1 MSKKIISQK
10 DAKEIARKNNLANV
24 IIVKKDGTRE
34 PFDGNKIII
43 AVGKSA
49 SRILVKFTKEE
60 EQAIVDHVE
69 SEIKKRGL
77 KEVPIAMMHSM
88 VEAALVSINEE
99 VAKSYRDYRNY
110 KQSFVHMMDDVY
122 TKSQSIRYIGDKE
135 NANTDSALVAT
146 KRSLIFNELNKN
158 LYRKFF
164 MNREELQACK
174 QGYIYVHDQSARLDT
189 INCCLCNVGAVMK
202 GGFEMG
208 NVWYNEPKTL
218 DTAFDVMGDVILST
232 AAQQYGGFTVPEVDK
247 IMGPYAEKSFEK
259 YKKEYFDLMSDVLNP
274 AFAESLID
282 KAEAYAMEKVQ
293 REMEQ
298 GYQGIEYK
306 LNTVGSSRGDYPFVT
321 FSFGLGTGKFE
332 KMCAKTILN
341 VHREGQGKKGFKR
354 PVLFPKLVFLY
365 DKNIHGEGKE
375 CNDVF
380 EAGIQCSASTMYP
393 DWLSMS
399 GEGYISTMYQKYG
412 TAISPMGCRAFLSPW
427 YERGGMEP
435 ADENDKPI
443 FVGRCNLGVVSL
455 HLPMILAKARRESRD
470 FYDVLDYYL
479 EMIRGLHKRTY
490 DYLGELRASVNPI
503 MFCEG
508 GLYGGHLKPNEK
520 IRKLLPPMTMSYG
533 ITALNELQELYNG
546 KSLVEDNQ
554 FTLEVMKHI
563 NEKLAEYKKE
573 DHILYAVYGTP
584 GSSAGAHAVMH
595 VEKIA

>member
-1 MSKKIISQK
+1 
-10 DAKEIARKNNLANV
+10 
-24 IIVKKDGTRE
+24 
-34 PFDGNKIII
+34 
-43 AVGKSA
+43 
-49 SRILVKFTKEE
+49 
-60 EQAIVDHVE
+60 
-69 SEIKKRGL
+69 
-77 KEVPIAMMHSM
+77 MHP
-88 VEAALVSINEE
+88 L
-99 VAKSYRDYRNY
+99 
-110 KQSFVHMMDDVY
+110 
-122 TKSQSIRYIGDKE
+122 
-135 NANTDSALVAT
+135 
-146 KRSLIFNELNKN
+146 
-158 LYRKFF
+158 
-164 MNREELQACK
+164 
-174 QGYIYVHDQSARLDT
+174 
-189 INCCLCNVGAVMK
+189 
-202 GGFEMG
+202 
-208 NVWYNEPKTL
+208 
-218 DTAFDVMGDVILST
+218 
-232 AAQQYGGFTVPEVDK
+232 GFTVPEVDK
-247 IMGPYAEKSFEK
+247 IIAPYAEKSFEK
-259 YKKEYFDLMSDVLNP
+259 YKKEYLALISDVLNP
-274 AFAESLID
+274 AFAESLQA
-282 KAEAYAMEKVQ
+282 KAEEYAMKKVQ

-341 VHREGQGKKGFKR
+341 VHRGGQGKKGFKR

-365 DKNIHGEGKE
+365 DENIHGEGKE

-380 EAGIQCSASTMYP
+380 EAGIQCSAASMYP
-393 DWLSMS
+393 DWLAMS
-399 GEGYISTMYQKYG
+399 GEGYISSMYQKYG

-435 ADENDKPI
+435 ADEEDKPI

-470 FYDVLDYYL
+470 FYDVLDEYL

-490 DYLGELRASVNPI
+490 DYIGELRASVNPI

-554 FTLEVMKHI
+554 FALEVMQHI
-563 NEKLAEYKKE
+563 NNKLTEYKKE

-584 GSSAGAHAVMH
+584 GSSAGADTMMYL
-595 VEKIA
+595 EKIA

>member
-49 SRILVKFTKEE
+49 SRILVKFTKDEE
-60 EQAIVDHVE
+60 RAIVDHVE

-259 YKKEYFDLMSDVLNP
+259 YKKEYLDLMSDVLNP

-375 CNDVF
+375 YNDVF

-412 TAISPMGCRAFLSPW
+412 TAISPMGKC
-427 YERGGMEP
+427 
-435 ADENDKPI
+435 
-443 FVGRCNLGVVSL
+443 
-455 HLPMILAKARRESRD
+455 ILAH
-470 FYDVLDYYL
+470 V
-479 EMIRGLHKRTY
+479 KRY
-490 DYLGELRASVNPI
+490 S
-503 MFCEG
+503 
-508 GLYGGHLKPNEK
+508 
-520 IRKLLPPMTMSYG
+520 
-533 ITALNELQELYNG
+533 TAC
-546 KSLVEDNQ
+546 
-554 FTLEVMKHI
+554 
-563 NEKLAEYKKE
+563 LAGV
-573 DHILYAVYGTP
+573 A
-584 GSSAGAHAVMH
+584 
-595 VEKIA
+595 

>member
-1 MSKKIISQK
+1 MIY
-10 DAKEIARKNNLANV
+10 V
-24 IIVKKDGTRE
+24 IKKDGTRE
-34 PFDGNKIII
+34 EFNSQKIVA
-43 AVGKSA
+43 AVNKSA
-49 SRILVKFTKEE
+49 ARILYTFSDKEKEFICQFAE
-60 EQAIVDHVE
+60 EHAEALGKNEIEIQEMHNIVE
-69 SEIKKRGL
+69 G
-77 KEVPIAMMHSM
+77 
-88 VEAALVSINEE
+88 ALERVNPA

-110 KQSFVHMMDDVY
+110 KLDFIHMMDDVY

-259 YKKEYFDLMSDVLNP
+259 YKKEYLDLMSDVLNP

-412 TAISPMGCRAFLSPW
+412 TAISPMGKC
-427 YERGGMEP
+427 
-435 ADENDKPI
+435 
-443 FVGRCNLGVVSL
+443 
-455 HLPMILAKARRESRD
+455 ILAH
-470 FYDVLDYYL
+470 V
-479 EMIRGLHKRTY
+479 KRY
-490 DYLGELRASVNPI
+490 S
-503 MFCEG
+503 
-508 GLYGGHLKPNEK
+508 
-520 IRKLLPPMTMSYG
+520 
-533 ITALNELQELYNG
+533 TAC
-546 KSLVEDNQ
+546 
-554 FTLEVMKHI
+554 
-563 NEKLAEYKKE
+563 LAGV
-573 DHILYAVYGTP
+573 A
-584 GSSAGAHAVMH
+584 
-595 VEKIA
+595 

>member
-259 YKKEYFDLMSDVLNP
+259 YKKEYLDLMSDVLNP
-274 AFAESLID
+274 AFAEFLIN

-399 GEGYISTMYQKYG
+399 GEGYISSMYQKYG

-470 FYDVLDYYL
+470 FYEVLDYYL

-554 FTLEVMKHI
+554 FSLEVMEHI
-563 NEKLAEYKKE
+563 NKKLAEYKKE

-584 GSSAGAHAVMH
+584 GSSAGAHTVMY

>member
-10 DAKEIARKNNLANV
+10 DAKEIARRNSLANI

-110 KQSFVHMMDDVY
+110 KQSFVHMMDEVY

-259 YKKEYFDLMSDVLNP
+259 YKKEYLDLMSDVLNP

-427 YERGGMEP
+427 YEHGGMEP

-584 GSSAGAHAVMH
+584 GSSAGAHVVMH